1 MTKSKRKKPSS
12 NERIRTTSKK
22 TRNHHKRKAT
32 AVRKKITRYG
42 RKRKRKNYKKIML
55 ELTITLIISSILFL
69 LLSFFTFSL
78 PKMEGYSMM
87 TTLEDRDRLFVN
99 KLGEVKRF
107 SLVYYKDP
115 VSGAKSIRRI
125 IGLPFE
131 SLYYKNDQLF
141 INDTETVERFIDK
154 QLTTSKNSNSTFTK
168 DFSLNEVLGNL
179 QVPKGKY
186 FVLGDNRS
194 YATDSRTFGYIDEKD
209 IIGVIELRIF
219 PLHRMTHF

>member
-1 MTKSKRKKPSS
+1 
-12 NERIRTTSKK
+12 
-22 TRNHHKRKAT
+22 
-32 AVRKKITRYG
+32 
-42 RKRKRKNYKKIML
+42 ML

-99 KLGEVKRF
+99 KLGAVKRF

>member
-32 AVRKKITRYG
+32 AVRKKTTRYG

-99 KLGEVKRF
+99 KLGAVKRF